1 MDEHQVDDNDGWSL
15 ISLGSLYE
23 ASIGAMFAPK
33 QADPVLIEQI
43 IDSFRLWHMR
53 QMCFNVM
60 DEIRAQ
66 GLPEILG

>member
-1 MDEHQVDDNDGWSL
+1 M
-15 ISLGSLYE
+15 GSLYE